1 MLNVTISDQ
10 IATVTLQ
17 RPEKHNAFDDKLIE
31 LLTKAFESIE
41 AESSVRVMVL
51 AAQGKN
57 FSAGGDLAWMK
68 RMADYSFD
76 ENLADANKL
85 SNMLNT
91 LNNMSIPTIA
101 RVQGA
106 AYGGA
111 VGLVSCC
118 DLAIGSENARFC
130 LSEVKVGII
139 PATISPFVIA
149 AIGSR
154 QARRYFLTAELFTA
168 EKAKSM
174 GLLNEVCPSNEL
186 DSTINQLIKTLMQ
199 NGPQAIMQAKQ
210 IILDYANQ
218 PINLT
223 LLNDSSERIDR
234 IRKSKEGQEGLS
246 AFLEKR
252 KPNWTQQKNKET
264 SDV

>member
-10 IATVTLQ
+10 VAKVTLQ

-31 LLTKAFESIE
+31 QLTDAFESID
-41 AESSVRVMVL
+41 ADSSVRVMVL
-51 AAQGKN
+51 AAQGEN

-118 DLAIGSENARFC
+118 DLAIGSENASFC

-154 QARRYFLTAELFTA
+154 QARRYF
-168 EKAKSM
+168 
-174 GLLNEVCPSNEL
+174 
-186 DSTINQLIKTLMQ
+186 
-199 NGPQAIMQAKQ
+199 
-210 IILDYANQ
+210 
-218 PINLT
+218 
-223 LLNDSSERIDR
+223 
-234 IRKSKEGQEGLS
+234 
-246 AFLEKR
+246 
-252 KPNWTQQKNKET
+252 
-264 SDV
+264 